1 MRLKSFQL
9 VGKTPLDSDWLH
21 NQVSGAAMSSAS
33 SFKSLAVTPSGPGLL
48 DGSRFNNTFWTSV
61 TESVTTDNLFLVGA
75 IRCRPGGG
83 GSLSGGRKNELT

>member
-1 MRLKSFQL
+1 MRLESFQL
-9 VGKTPLDSDWLH
+9 VGKTPLDSDWLK

-33 SFKSLAVTPSGPGLL
+33 SFKSLAVTQFDPRLL

-61 TESVTTDNLFLVGA
+61 TGSVTTDNSFLVGT

-83 GSLSGGRKNELT
+83 GLLSGGMKNELT